1 MAEGTA
7 PVYVFDAYGTLFDV
21 HAVAREHE
29 GVLGDAGPH
38 LSEIWR
44 AKQLEY
50 TWIYAGLGQSLPF
63 RQVTRLSL
71 LYALDVCGQSAGLAP
86 QMLESYQRLPVF
98 PEVPGTLRQLKLR
111 GATLA
116 ILSNSDTDMLDDLV
130 GSSGLDGVFD
140 HLISARVAGTF
151 KPAPQVYAL
160 ATDIYG
166 CQPSGITF
174 VSSNRWDAAGAK
186 AFGFRT
192 IWINRSGR
200 PDEYPDWPA
209 DRIAN
214 DLSALLES

>member
-7 PVYVFDAYGTLFDV
+7 PIYVFDAYGTLFDV
-21 HAVAREHE
+21 HAAVREHADA
-29 GVLGDAGPH
+29 LGEAGPR

-63 RQVTRLSL
+63 LEVTRLSL

-86 QMLESYQRLPVF
+86 QLLESYQRLPVF

-130 GSSGLDGVFD
+130 TSARLEGVFD

-151 KPAPQVYAL
+151 KPSPRVYAL
-160 ATDIYG
+160 ATEVYSVRPGD
-166 CQPSGITF
+166 ITF

-186 AFGFRT
+186 TCGLRT
-192 IWINRSGR
+192 VWINRR
-200 PDEYPDWPA
+200 QLPDEYPDWPA

-214 DLSALLES
+214 DVSALLEL